1 MNLPT
6 GTLLQGGRYEIIRFI
21 SSGGFG
27 CTYEAR
33 DTKFKSSVKSVA
45 IKEFFVKDFCNRDA
59 DSNSVV
65 VATQSKVELVNKLRG
80 KFLEE
85 ADALFELEHPNIV
98 RVTDTFEEN
107 GTAYYVME
115 YISGTSLAAVINKEG
130 PLSEERA
137 FGYIRQIANALEY
150 VHSLN
155 RLHLDVKPQNIM
167 IDNSGKAV
175 LIDFGVSKQYDEAN
189 GENTSTLIGSTPGFA
204 PIEQSGNGVST
215 FTPAT
220 DIYSLGATLYKALTG
235 ETPIAAHKRAGDD
248 DLKELPYPM
257 NVSLAMRNAIDR
269 SMQISRRNR
278 PQSIGE
284 FLALFEQSTDYVDD
298 DRTLLDVDGS
308 SENKSKKVKWMD
320 FVQFCDENRFK
331 LRMLKWVS
339 LVNNRF
345 WLLALPL
352 QLLILYCTIIG
363 ILFIP
368 VFLVYFFSYRLV
380 ISKVHDIEDT
390 PSLYKMIRSEDGLYG
405 LSKWGRNSSRGRLEM
420 KYEYISRI
428 SDDMFIVK
436 SNSKYGLYN
445 ATKRKMV
452 VPIGCEKIEL
462 EGDRI
467 LATKDG
473 AVAVYT
479 DRGYRAVE

>member
-1 MNLPT
+1 MHLPI
-6 GTLLQGGRYEIIRFI
+6 GTLLQGGRYEIISYI

-45 IKEFFVKDFCNRDA
+45 VKEFFVKDFCNRDA
-59 DSNSVV
+59 GSNRVV
-65 VATQSKVELVNKLRG
+65 VATQSKVELVNKLRD

-98 RVTDTFEEN
+98 RVTDTFKEN

-115 YISGTSLAAVINKEG
+115 YIRGTSLAAVIEKEG
-130 PLSEERA
+130 ALSEEKA
-137 FGYIRQIANALEY
+137 FGYIRQIADALEY

-204 PIEQSGNGVST
+204 PIEQSGNGVSV

-235 ETPIAAHKRAGDD
+235 ETPIEAYKRAGDD

-257 NVSLAMRNAIDR
+257 NISPAMRNVIDR
-269 SMQISRRNR
+269 SMHISRGNR

-284 FLALFEQSTDYVDD
+284 FLALFEQSTNYDD
-298 DRTLLDVDGS
+298 GRTLLDVDASFG
-308 SENKSKKVKWMD
+308 NKSEKVKWMD

-339 LVNNRF
+339 FVNNRY

-352 QLLILYCTIIG
+352 QLFILYFTIIG
-363 ILFIP
+363 ILLIP

-405 LSKWGRNSSRGRLEM
+405 LSKWGKKSSRERLEM

-445 ATKRKMV
+445 ATKREMII
-452 VPIGCEKIEL
+452 PIGCEKIEL
-462 EGDRI
+462 KGDRI
-467 LATKDG
+467 LATKEG
-473 AVAVYT
+473 TVSVYT
-479 DRGYRAVE
+479 DRGYRVVE